1 MTRCSGR
8 WLPILAAQAKTRSH
22 ASIELNEPIAP
33 PVVDAP
39 GQARRRRRMVT
50 LALVGALVLAG
61 AYGWYDARS
70 RIGATQD
77 EVARRLRDIEAESRE
92 AKLLARQAQEQMR
105 EAQSK
110 ISVVEAKLA
119 ESQSQQLALESLYQ
133 ELSRNRDEWALAE
146 IEQVLTIAAQ
156 QLQLSSNVRAALL
169 ALQLAESRLAR
180 SDRPQFIPIRKAVAR
195 DIERLRAVPSMDVA
209 GVSLKLDGLVAAVD
223 ALPLAYDERTADAA
237 KGAKPAARAET
248 QEGFLYRFGSEVWGE
263 LKSLIRIRSMEAPEP
278 PLLAPSQAYFLR
290 ENLKLRLLNARLALA
305 MRDEAGFR
313 EDMRVAQAWVNRY
326 FDARSKPAA
335 AFSVQLKQ
343 LGSTS
348 FMFELPTLAESL
360 EAVRGFKARRERG
373 TP

>member
-1 MTRCSGR
+1 VSGG
-8 WLPILAAQAKTRSH
+8 LFA
-22 ASIELNEPIAP
+22 
-33 PVVDAP
+33 V
-39 GQARRRRRMVT
+39 
-50 LALVGALVLAG
+50 LVLAV

-77 EVARRLRDIEAESRE
+77 EVARRLHEIESESRE
-92 AKLLARQAQEQMR
+92 AKLLARQAQETMR
-105 EAQSK
+105 EAQGR
-110 ISVVEAKLA
+110 IAVLEGKLA

-180 SDRPQFIPIRKAVAR
+180 SDRPQFIPVRKAIAR
-195 DIERLRAVPSMDVA
+195 DIERLRAVPLIDVA

-223 ALPLAYDERTADAA
+223 ALPLAFDERASDAA
-237 KGAKPAARAET
+237 KVPKGTVRADV
-248 QEGFLYRFGSEVWGE
+248 QEGFLQRFGAEVWGE
-263 LKSLIRIRSMEAPEP
+263 LKSLIRIRSVDTPEP

-313 EDMRVAQAWVNRY
+313 EDMRVAQAWVGRY
-326 FDARSKPAA
+326 FDARSKPAGAFA
-335 AFSVQLKQ
+335 AQVRQ
-343 LGSTS
+343 LGATS
-348 FMFELPTLAESL
+348 FTFELPTLAESL

-373 TP
+373 AP

>member
-1 MTRCSGR
+1 M
-8 WLPILAAQAKTRSH
+8 
-22 ASIELNEPIAP
+22 NEPIVP
-33 PVVDAP
+33 QVVDAP
-39 GQARRRRRMVT
+39 AHAKRRRHLVT
-50 LALVGALVLAG
+50 LALLGVLVLAG

-70 RIGATQD
+70 RIGATQ
-77 EVARRLRDIEAESRE
+77 EEIARRLRDIESESRE
-92 AKLLARQAQEQMR
+92 ARLLAKQAQEQMR

-110 ISVVEAKLA
+110 LSVIESKLS

-156 QLQLSSNVRAALL
+156 QLQLSGNVRAALL

-195 DIERLRAVPSMDVA
+195 DIERLRAVPFIDVA
-209 GVSLKLDGLVAAVD
+209 GVSLKLDGLVAGVD
-223 ALPLAYDERTADAA
+223 ALPLAFDERTADSARSA
-237 KGAKPAARAET
+237 KTAQRPESP
-248 QEGFLYRFGSEVWGE
+248 EGFLFRFGAEVWDE
-263 LKSLIRIRSMEAPEP
+263 LKSLIRIRSMDTPEP

-313 EDMRVAQAWVNRY
+313 EDVRVSQAWVNRY

-335 AFSVQLKQ
+335 AFSGQLKQ
-343 LGSTS
+343 LGATS
-348 FMFELPTLAESL
+348 FTFELPTLAESL

-373 TP
+373 AP

>member
-1 MTRCSGR
+1 M
-8 WLPILAAQAKTRSH
+8 
-22 ASIELNEPIAP
+22 NETTP
-33 PVVDAP
+33 PSATDEA
-39 GQARRRRRMVT
+39 GQARRRRR
-50 LALVGALVLAG
+50 LASGALFAVLVLAM

-77 EVARRLRDIEAESRE
+77 EVARRLHEIEAESRE
-92 AKLLARQAQEQMR
+92 AKLLARQAQETMR
-105 EAQSK
+105 EAQGK
-110 ISVVEAKLA
+110 IAVLEGKLA

-180 SDRPQFIPIRKAVAR
+180 SDRPQFIPVRKAIAR
-195 DIERLRAVPSMDVA
+195 DIERLRAVPLIDVA

-223 ALPLAYDERTADAA
+223 SLPLAFDERASDPAKA
-237 KGAKPAARAET
+237 PKGAARPDL
-248 QEGFLYRFGSEVWGE
+248 QEGFLQRFGAEVWGE
-263 LKSLIRIRSMEAPEP
+263 LKSLIRIRSVDAPEP

-313 EDMRVAQAWVNRY
+313 EDMRVAQAWVARY
-326 FDARSKPAA
+326 FDARSKPAGAFA
-335 AFSVQLKQ
+335 AQVKQ
-343 LGSTS
+343 LGATS
-348 FMFELPTLAESL
+348 FAFELPTLAESL

>member
-1 MTRCSGR
+1 M
-8 WLPILAAQAKTRSH
+8 
-22 ASIELNEPIAP
+22 NEPGVP
-33 PVVDAP
+33 PVGAETAH
-39 GQARRRRRMVT
+39 ARRRRGLVT
-50 LALVGALVLAG
+50 IGVVAALVLAG
-61 AYGWYDARS
+61 AYSWYDARS

-77 EVARRLRDIEAESRE
+77 EIARRLRDIDTESRE
-92 AKLLARQAQEQMR
+92 AKMLAKQAQESMR
-105 EAQSK
+105 EAQAK
-110 ISVVEAKLA
+110 ISVLEGKLA

-180 SDRPQFIPIRKAVAR
+180 SDRPQFIPVRKAVAR
-195 DIERLRAVPSMDVA
+195 DIERLRAVPAIDVA

-223 ALPLAYDERTADAA
+223 ALPLAFDERTAE
-237 KGAKPAARAET
+237 GAKAGKGQAKAEA
-248 QEGFLYRFGSEVWGE
+248 QEGFLYRFGAEVWGE

-313 EDMRVAQAWVNRY
+313 EDMRVSQAWVNRY
-326 FDARSKPAA
+326 FDARSKQAA
-335 AFSVQLKQ
+335 AFSAQAKQ
-343 LGSTS
+343 LGATS
-348 FMFELPTLAESL
+348 FTFELPTLAESL
-360 EAVRGFKARRERG
+360 EAVRGYKARRERG

>member
-1 MTRCSGR
+1 V
-8 WLPILAAQAKTRSH
+8 
-22 ASIELNEPIAP
+22 NEPLNPQASG
-33 PVVDAP
+33 DA
-39 GQARRRRRMVT
+39 GLARRRRR
-50 LALVGALVLAG
+50 LASIGVVALLVLAG

-77 EVARRLRDIEAESRE
+77 EVARRLRDIESESRE
-92 AKLLARQAQEQMR
+92 AKLLAKQAQESMR
-105 EAQSK
+105 EAQAK
-110 ISVVEAKLA
+110 IAVIEGKLA

-180 SDRPQFIPIRKAVAR
+180 SDRPQFIPVRKAIAR
-195 DIERLRAVPSMDVA
+195 DIERLRAVPLIDVA
-209 GVSLKLDGLVAAVD
+209 GVTLKLDGLVAAVD
-223 ALPLAYDERTADAA
+223 TLPLAFDERTSESA
-237 KGAKPAARAET
+237 KASRPAARSEAP
-248 QEGFLYRFGSEVWGE
+248 EGFLHRFGAEVWDE
-263 LKSLIRIRSMEAPEP
+263 LKSLIRIRSVEAPEP

-313 EDMRVAQAWVNRY
+313 EDLRVAQAWVNRY
-326 FDARSKPAA
+326 FDARSKSGA
-335 AFSVQLKQ
+335 AFAQQVKQ

-348 FMFELPTLAESL
+348 FTFELPTLAGSL